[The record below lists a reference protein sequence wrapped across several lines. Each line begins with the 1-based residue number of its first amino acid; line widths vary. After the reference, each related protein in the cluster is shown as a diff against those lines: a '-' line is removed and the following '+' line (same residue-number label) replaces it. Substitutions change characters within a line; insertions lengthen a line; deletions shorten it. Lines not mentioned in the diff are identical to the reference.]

1 MDYQDILYSVDGRVA
16 RVILNRPEVK
26 NAQSYR
32 LLHELDHA
40 FQRAV
45 EDPEV
50 RVIVLSGAGDSFS
63 AGHDLGSRAV
73 REDPAQNPW
82 PRDLKGRYARAWHL
96 YLDMG
101 LRWRNLTKP
110 TIAMVHGYCIFGGW
124 MIATAMDLIL
134 ASDDAKFLASH
145 FQYFSVPYDVPPRKA
160 KELLFEF
167 RFMHADEALAS
178 GLVNRV
184 IPRAELEAETL
195 ALARR
200 IALNDPFALR
210 MAKLSVNQAQDEMGY
225 TTFVRGALQTYMLT
239 QESGA
244 KELQNADPQTR
255 RRFSTVERALAYERE
270 RAAAALRSASP
281 LAPGTANG
289 GESEPARRGEE
300 PLAG

>member
-1 MDYQDILYSVDGRVA
+1 MDYQDILYAVEGPVA
-16 RVILNRPEVK
+16 RVTLNRPEVK
-26 NAQSYR
+26 NAQSWR

-40 FQRAV
+40 LQRAADD
-45 EDPEV
+45 EDV
-50 RVIVLSGAGDSFS
+50 RVILLCGAGDSFS
-63 AGHDLGSRAV
+63 AGHDLGSQQV
-73 REDPAQNPW
+73 REDPSQNPR
-82 PRDLKGRYARAWHL
+82 PRDMKGRYERAWHL

-124 MIATAMDLIL
+124 MIATAMDLIV
-134 ASDDAKFLASH
+134 AADDTRFLASH
-145 FQYFSVPYDVPPRKA
+145 FQYFSVPYDIPPRKA

-167 RFMHADEALAS
+167 RFMRADEALQA

-184 IPRAELEAETL
+184 VPREQLEHETL

-225 TTFVRGALQTYMLT
+225 TTFVRGALQTYMLAS
-239 QESGA
+239 ESGA
-244 KELQNADPQTR
+244 KELRDATPETR

-270 RAAAALRSASP
+270 REAAGIAAPAPRPNGSAAR
-281 LAPGTANG
+281 LPGD
-289 GESEPARRGEE
+289 E
-300 PLAG
+300 PLVG